1 MATSSKKNTTDN
13 TDKSLTESGTYIRK
27 IILENFLS
35 FQRDEVDFSTKKT
48 KEIPRFVLIIGPNW
62 SGKTSIFQAIKF
74 ALGSNERDERYKKWS
89 DFIRNNQAH
98 AMVELHI
105 QSNTEIIK
113 IRRTVIKG
121 KSPFFE
127 IQLDKDKEFKKVHV
141 IEVQKL
147 VSKLD
152 INPDN
157 QFAFVSQGK
166 IDAIKNLKPIE
177 LCSFLEEGIGLK
189 GLRDE
194 ILQQKKGVLTLN
206 GEFQALVSRKNA
218 LNINLDLLTPNLKR
232 LREKNKLLDIKKKY
246 TDELLWA
253 NKGELQKEIE
263 ELEVNL
269 SETENQIDIIRKE
282 VDKYQNL
289 INEKDKII
297 LDVDTKISSFSENI
311 GVLGYKKQEF
321 IKEISEWQKEKI
333 NAKNELDKLAE
344 KLAEKKSILKSISKQ
359 KKNVDEKTDVI
370 KAKTSSI
377 KTKIDNLIKEQSD
390 LTKKIKENELFLEK
404 YNKFS
409 QQRENVLRTI
419 QENEKNVED
428 IKKDIN
434 DIFQSLNDIDHKLSK
449 NKWFLEN
456 PTEDLLKQLD
466 INLKK
471 VTVEILNLGAEIEKI
486 EYDKSKKIREFKRI
500 QTALRE
506 RKIVLS
512 PNINILKEE
521 IKKRD
526 LSDRVKGPIIEYLK
540 YDDKL
545 SYAIE
550 SVLGERLLNS
560 FIASDWDTLNLME
573 RLKKKYNAYC
583 NIYIPKKG
591 NITAYPKIA
600 ANGIIGYLVELIEI
614 INGDSDI
621 QKVIYSIIKNCIV
634 VDDYQSA
641 KEIYRTNAF
650 KGKCVTLQG
659 KQIISYRYAY
669 ESPHVKRL
677 KGLLS
682 AGTQKE
688 QSNFLEKEIKSLNNK
703 VLEYKVEQTKR
714 DKDQNDLLRKKESFT
729 DLLFN
734 FKQKERLTTK
744 KNQQY
749 NVIYSLEQHNKECN
763 DNLSNVSKKLKD
775 LESQKDPEFF
785 NWNKRI
791 KEIPDEL
798 NNHNNE
804 LKKWEEILSENLGSL
819 KEIREKLSYYTSDL
833 KISEDE
839 YNSKKN
845 AFQKSDKKA
854 FGIYRELENVEEELL
869 NVNKAI
875 SELKEKK
882 ILTLIEKKEIDKYYI
897 QLNLS
902 LEQEIFKKASVS
914 HELSMKENDLKR
926 IISEIGPLIKEEVIT
941 LRPIQDI
948 NRDIL
953 IIDKELL
960 KYLDIDDSI
969 LVEKEQILKGLK
981 EITKNQREIEIDI
994 KAALKT
1000 ENKMEDTYFDK
1011 FYLVLKELN
1020 SRINKKFKSAEIK
1033 AYCTLELIGK
1043 FEDLGVDIKAAIS
1056 KDQLKSCK
1064 ALSGGQISMI
1074 SIGLILSL
1082 LEIKSSPIVMLDEA
1096 GMFLD
1101 DRNSEASYKMIKST
1115 LDNNAIQMLL
1125 FLPKSSNALYLLA
1138 DKLIGVARI
1147 GKKEVST
1154 IFNPKIVM
1162 EG

>member
-1 MATSSKKNTTDN
+1 MVSSSDKNIDTAGKTI
-13 TDKSLTESGTYIRK
+13 TESGTFIRK
-27 IILENFLS
+27 VILENFLS
-35 FQRDEVDFSTKKT
+35 FQRDEVDFSTKNK
-48 KEIPRFVLIIGPNW
+48 KGIPRFVLIIGPNW

-89 DFIRNNQAH
+89 DFIRNSEAH

-105 QSNTEIIK
+105 QYNNEIIK
-113 IRRTVIKG
+113 IRRTVVKG

-127 IQLDKDKEFKKVHV
+127 LQLKDNKEFEKAHV
-141 IEVQKL
+141 TEVQSL

-166 IDAIKNLKPIE
+166 IDAVKNLKPIE

-189 GLRDE
+189 GLREE

-206 GEFQALVSRKNA
+206 ADFQSLVSRKNA
-218 LNINLDLLTPNLKR
+218 LNINLDLLTPQLKR
-232 LREKNKLLDIKKKY
+232 LREKNKLLIVRKKY

-253 NKGELQKEIE
+253 NKGELQKEI
-263 ELEVNL
+263 VNL
-269 SETENQIDIIRKE
+269 KVKLTESEKQIEIIRKE
-282 VDKYQNL
+282 VDNYQKL
-289 INEKDKII
+289 INDKNNII
-297 LDVDTKISSFSENI
+297 SNIDTKIRSYSEK
-311 GVLGYKKQEF
+311 LGALRYKKQEF
-321 IKEISEWQKEKI
+321 IDEISAWQKEKI
-333 NAKNELDKLAE
+333 KVKSVLDKLAE
-344 KLAEKKSILKSISKQ
+344 ELAEKKKVLVNFQNQKKSI
-359 KKNVDEKTDVI
+359 DEKIDVI
-370 KAKTSSI
+370 KKKVLSLKTEINSI
-377 KTKIDNLIKEQSD
+377 IKEQSD
-390 LTKKIKENELFLEK
+390 LTRKIKENEIFLEK
-404 YNKFS
+404 YNQFS
-409 QQRENVLRTI
+409 QHRETILRTI
-419 QENEKNVED
+419 QENESNIED

-434 DIFQSLNDIDHKLSK
+434 DVFQSLKDIDHKLSK

-466 INLKK
+466 ISLKK
-471 VTVEILNLGAEIEKI
+471 NTVELLKYGAEIERLG
-486 EYDKSKKIREFKRI
+486 YDKSKKIREFKRT

-521 IKKRD
+521 IEKRE

-550 SVLGERLLNS
+550 SVFGERLLNS

-583 NIYIPKKG
+583 NIYIPKKS
-591 NITAYPKIA
+591 NISPFQKISA
-600 ANGIIGYLVELIEI
+600 SGVLGYLVELIEI
-614 INGDSDI
+614 VNGDSDV

-634 VDDYQSA
+634 VNDYQSA
-641 KEIYRTNAF
+641 KEIYRNSAF

-659 KQIISYRYAY
+659 KQIISYRYVY

-682 AGTQKE
+682 TGTQKE
-688 QSNFLEKEIKSLNNK
+688 QVNFLEREIKSLNNRIS
-703 VLEYKVEQTKR
+703 EIKVEQAKL
-714 DKDQNDLLRKKESFT
+714 DKNQNEILRKKESFT

-734 FKQKERLTTK
+734 LKQKERLTTK

-749 NVIYSLEQHNKECN
+749 NLIYSLEQRNKEFN
-763 DNLSNVSKKLKD
+763 ENLRDISKELKD
-775 LESQKDPEFF
+775 FESQKDPEFF
-785 NWNKRI
+785 DWNKRI
-791 KEIPDEL
+791 KEIPIEL
-798 NNHNNE
+798 NNFNDDLN
-804 LKKWEEILSENLGSL
+804 KWEEKLNENLESL
-819 KEIREKLSYYTSDL
+819 KEISKKVDHYASDL
-833 KISEDE
+833 KSAEVN
-839 YNSKKN
+839 YQSKKD
-845 AFQKSDKKA
+845 AFQKSDKSA
-854 FGIYRELENVEEELL
+854 FRIYQELEKLEEELL
-869 NVNKAI
+869 NVNNLI
-875 SELKEKK
+875 SELNEKK
-882 ILTLIEKKEIDKYYI
+882 RLTLAEKKEIDKSYI
-897 QLNLS
+897 QLNLR
-902 LEQEIFKKASVS
+902 LEQEIFKQASIS
-914 HELSMKENDLKR
+914 HELGIKENDLKR
-926 IISEIGPLIKEEVIT
+926 ILSEIGPLIEVEELT

-948 NRDIL
+948 NRDI
-953 IIDKELL
+953 INVDKELI
-960 KYLDIDDSI
+960 KYFDIDDSI

-981 EITKNQREIEIDI
+981 EITKNQNELERDI
-994 KAALKT
+994 KAAIKAEDKL
-1000 ENKMEDTYFDK
+1000 EDTYFDK
-1011 FYLVLKELN
+1011 FKIVLKKLN
-1020 SRINKKFKSAEIK
+1020 SRINDKFKATDIK

-1043 FEDLGVDIKAAIS
+1043 FEDLGIDIKAAIS

-1064 ALSGGQISMI
+1064 ALSGGQVSMI
-1074 SIGLILSL
+1074 SISLILSL

-1115 LDNNAIQMLL
+1115 LENNSIQMLL

-1138 DKLIGVARI
+1138 DKLIGVARV

-1154 IFNPKIVM
+1154 IFKPKIVK